1 MLEPRAQHL
10 LKTLIERYIDE
21 GQPVGS
27 RMLSRQS
34 GLELSPAT
42 IRNVMADLEELGYI
56 ASPHTSAGRIP
67 TAKGYRFF
75 VDSLMVVKPL
85 HEQEIQRLEGEF
97 TADRP
102 QQLVSAAATLL
113 SQLTHFAGI
122 VMTPKRREASF
133 RHLEF
138 LRLSERRVLL
148 IIVTAEGD
156 VQNRILHTDRGYSQ
170 SQLAEATHFLQPALR
185 RAAVRRAAHAAHRRV
200 EVPARGHRRADDG
213 GGRGRRAR
221 RSTKATRWSSPASA
235 ICCHADDL
243 ASNMER
249 LRQLFDLFEQK
260 TSLLH
265 LLDISQRG
273 QGVQIYIGG
282 ESGLVPLDE
291 CSVVTAPYE
300 VDGQVI
306 GTLGVIGP
314 TRMAYERVIP
324 DRRCHGEAAVERAH
338 AADDRLRDD
347 GSARIPTQR

>member
-1 MLEPRAQHL
+1 MDRMLEPRAQHL

-42 IRNVMADLEELGYI
+42 IRNVMADLEEMGYI

-67 TAKGYRFF
+67 TSKGYRFF

-85 HEQEIQRLEGEF
+85 HEQEIKRIEGEF

-122 VMTPKRREASF
+122 VMTPKRREPSF

-138 LRLSERRVLL
+138 LRLSEHRVLL
-148 IIVTAEGD
+148 ILVTTEGD
-156 VQNRILHTDRGYSQ
+156 VQNRILHTDRSYTQ
-170 SQLAEATHFLQPALR
+170 SQLAEATRFLNQHYAGQPFGALR
-185 RAAVRRAAHAAHRRV
+185 TLLADELKSLREDIVGLMTAAVEVGSAAIHEGEALVVTGERNLLAAH
-200 EVPARGHRRADDG
+200 
-213 GGRGRRAR
+213 
-221 RSTKATRWSSPASA
+221 
-235 ICCHADDL
+235 DL
-243 ASNMER
+243 SSNMVR
-249 LRQLFDLFEQK
+249 LRQLFELFEQK

-265 LLDISQRG
+265 LLDVSQRG
-273 QGVQIYIGG
+273 QGVQLYIGG
-282 ESGLVPLDE
+282 ESGLVSLDE
-291 CSVVTAPYE
+291 CSFVTAPYE

-324 DRRCHGEAAVERAH
+324 IVDVTAKLLSNA
-338 AADDRLRDD
+338 L
-347 GSARIPTQR
+347 TQQMTD